1 MRMRLRKINTIAV
14 IVIMLTVVF
23 TMMGC
28 NESEEDVLK
37 VGMELK
43 WPAFESTD
51 ANGNPEGISV
61 MIAEEL
67 GEYLGRKVEIVDLP
81 FSSLI
86 PALETEKIDVIIASM
101 SITESRKEKIAFS
114 DPYMYFKILSIVNK
128 NSDIETFEDI
138 FTKEGIRFVGP
149 KSFMTLEIAK
159 EKANN
164 PIILE
169 FDDKAT
175 ASLELVSGNADIFM
189 VDAASAVSI
198 SRNYPEELMVI
209 YEPVDVSPIGMGV
222 RQSDIEL
229 LKKLNEFI
237 SKRDELAVNER
248 IAEAYDDILK
258 ELVGKGFEFYL
269 YEN

>member
-1 MRMRLRKINTIAV
+1 MKITKIKK
-14 IVIMLTVVF
+14 IIMLVLILTTIF
-23 TMMGC
+23 AITGC
-28 NESEEDVLK
+28 NKSIDENVLK

-51 ANGNPEGISV
+51 TQGNPEGISV
-61 MIAEEL
+61 MIANEL
-67 GEYLGRKVEIVDLP
+67 GEYLGKQVKIVDLP
-81 FSSLI
+81 FGSLI

-101 SITESRKEKIAFS
+101 SITDTRKEKISFS

-128 NSDIETFEDI
+128 NSDIKEYDDI
-138 FTKEGIRFVGP
+138 FSLEGLRFVGP
-149 KSFMTLEIAK
+149 KSFATLELAK

-164 PIILE
+164 PSILE

-189 VDAASAVSI
+189 IDAASAVNI

-222 RQSDIEL
+222 RKNDTEL
-229 LKKLNEFI
+229 LVKLNEFI
-237 SKRDELAVNER
+237 NKRDELGVNDR
-248 IAEAYDDILK
+248 IATKYNDTLK
-258 ELVGKGFEFYL
+258 ELVGKGLEFYL
-269 YEN
+269 YED

>member
-1 MRMRLRKINTIAV
+1 MNFEKFKKIMIITMMIA
-14 IVIMLTVVF
+14 IVF
-23 TMMGC
+23 TMIGC
-28 NESEEDVLK
+28 EVEEEEVLK

-43 WPAFESTD
+43 WPAFESMDTK
-51 ANGNPEGISV
+51 GNPEGISV

-67 GEYLGRKVEIVDLP
+67 GAYLGMKVEIVDLP
-81 FSSLI
+81 FGSLI

-128 NSDIETFEDI
+128 NSDVKTYDDI
-138 FTKEGIRFVGP
+138 FTKEGVKFVGP
-149 KSFMTLEIAK
+149 KSFATLEMAK

-164 PIILE
+164 PEILE

-222 RQSDIEL
+222 RQNDTEL
-229 LKKLNEFI
+229 LEKLNEFI
-237 SKRDELAVNER
+237 GKRDELGVNEK
-248 IAEAYDDILK
+248 IATEYDDVLN

>member
-1 MRMRLRKINTIAV
+1 MKIKKNITIITLLIA
-14 IVIMLTVVF
+14 IVLT
-23 TMMGC
+23 MIGC
-28 NESEEDVLK
+28 NTSEQKDVLK

-51 ANGNPEGISV
+51 TNGNPEGISV

-67 GEYLGRKVEIVDLP
+67 GAYLGKKVEIVDLP
-81 FSSLI
+81 FGSLI

-101 SITESRKEKIAFS
+101 SITERRKETIAFS

-128 NSDIETFEDI
+128 HSDVKTYDDI
-138 FTKEGIRFVGP
+138 FKKEGIRFVGP
-149 KSFMTLEIAK
+149 KSFSTLEIAK

-164 PIILE
+164 PTILE

-175 ASLELVSGNADIFM
+175 ATLELVSGNADIFM

-209 YEPVDVSPIGMGV
+209 YEPVDISPIGMGV
-222 RQSDIEL
+222 RPNDTEL
-229 LKKLNEFI
+229 LEKLNEFI
-237 SKRDELAVNER
+237 IKRDELGVNEK
-248 IAEAYDDILK
+248 IATAYDDVLN
-258 ELVGKGFEFYL
+258 EMVGKGFEFYL

>member
-1 MRMRLRKINTIAV
+1 MNFKKSKKIMIITMMIA
-14 IVIMLTVVF
+14 IVF
-23 TMMGC
+23 TMISC
-28 NESEEDVLK
+28 EVEQEEVLK

-43 WPAFESTD
+43 WPAFESMDT
-51 ANGNPEGISV
+51 NGDPEGISV

-67 GEYLGRKVEIVDLP
+67 GAYLGMKVEIVDLP
-81 FSSLI
+81 FGSLI

-128 NSDIETFEDI
+128 NSDVKTYDDI
-138 FTKEGIRFVGP
+138 FTKEGVKFVGP
-149 KSFMTLEIAK
+149 KSFATLEMAK

-164 PIILE
+164 PEILE

-222 RQSDIEL
+222 RQNDTEL
-229 LKKLNEFI
+229 LEKLNEFI
-237 SKRDELAVNER
+237 SKREELGVNEK
-248 IAEAYDDILK
+248 IATEYDDVLN